1 MIVAALVLIT
11 LGGAGFLARLVMG
24 PTLADRIIS
33 LDGTLTMV
41 VTAIIAWGA
50 YTGDTTYLIVGV
62 VVSLVAFLGT
72 SAFARFVEVRRR

>member
-1 MIVAALVLIT
+1 MIAAALVLIT

-33 LDGTLTMV
+33 LDGSLTMV
-41 VTAIIAWGA
+41 VTGIIAWGA
-50 YTGDTTYLIVGV
+50 YTGDTTYLTVGV